1 MCHLLRI
8 AVIVRIHKVYLRI
21 YPFFRITLVLVF
33 GTGFK
38 GGQHILQ
45 VAVKVLAMVVGKA
58 VLNRQSCI
66 GSRAGRKAIFLTV
79 ILQIIAVR

>member
-1 MCHLLRI
+1 MRHFLRI

-21 YPFFRITLVLVF
+21 HPFFGITPVLVF

-45 VAVKVLAMVVGKA
+45 VAVKVLVMVLGKA
-58 VLNRQSCI
+58 VLNRQS
-66 GSRAGRKAIFLTV
+66 
-79 ILQIIAVR
+79 